1 MSTVSKKLHT
11 PAGAVQSDGH
21 SGHHP
26 DGHVVQFY
34 ESDAF
39 LVDSVCGYISASLEA
54 GDAGIVIATPAHR
67 QAIEARLLADGLDLD
82 AARARDAYIA
92 RDAAETLARFMA
104 DGSPDPERFA
114 AVIEG
119 IVARGARD
127 GRHVRVFGEM
137 VALLWAN
144 RDAAGAIRLEELW
157 NDLRETT
164 PHAFTLCCA
173 YPMEG
178 FAGEAHGQA
187 FAEICAR
194 HTRVDPDEGYSES
207 ADPDE
212 RRRSIAVL
220 RQKARSL
227 DTEAAE
233 RKAAEQRVRVS
244 ERLYRR
250 LFETSTDGILMIDPA
265 THTISDANPA
275 ALDLLNL
282 TRERLL
288 GARLWQTGLFP
299 DQEAAQRALREARE
313 ERPLR
318 SEALPLQTEDGQ
330 VRAIELVASQ
340 FRVDG
345 HDVIQCNLRDV
356 TERRQLEQRTREAL
370 SALLAI
376 AAAAVE
382 TPGPGAAG
390 AAAGQE
396 EPPGR
401 GLPHR
406 LAELTC
412 RVLGCRRVGI
422 TAVEPGT
429 ERLRAVAVV
438 GLAPEEEPG
447 WWAGQRAA
455 EARGVRLGEGADPA
469 DVARFRAGEIFI
481 LDMTAPPYRDLPNPY
496 GVVTTLVAPMRVG
509 EQIAGVLSLDYG
521 GHTPHAFTHE
531 ETALAGAVAQLGALV
546 LDRERL
552 LAARAAA
559 EAEALALSEANRR
572 MDEFLSI
579 TSHELR
585 TPLTAL
591 MANLQIL
598 ARPPRPA
605 PPAPGLDTPR
615 PRRASD
621 DGSREREQMLIERSR
636 RQAERIARLI
646 GDMIDLA
653 RIREGKLEMRPELCD
668 LVAVVREEVEQQR
681 QAHPERLISF
691 EPPPGARVPVHA
703 DPDRIGQVVTNYLTN
718 AIKYSL
724 EERPVAVCVE
734 VYPEA
739 DETSG
744 AVARVS
750 VRDEGPGIPAD
761 ERDHVW
767 EMFHRVPGVEVLS
780 GSGVGL
786 GLGLHITRSIVERH
800 GGAVGIESVLGEGA
814 TFWFSL
820 PLDSPRD

>member
-1 MSTVSKKLHT
+1 MSTISKRIYT
-11 PAGAVQSDGH
+11 NAGTEKPHAHDV
-21 SGHHP
+21 HHP

-34 ESDAF
+34 ETDAF
-39 LVDSVCGYISASLEA
+39 LIDSVCGYIGA
-54 GDAGIVIATPAHR
+54 GLGAGEAGIVIATPAHR
-67 QAIEARLLADGLDLD
+67 RAIEARLLADGLDLD
-82 AARARDAYIA
+82 AARARDVYIA

-104 DGSPDPERFA
+104 GGSPDPERFA
-114 AVIEG
+114 TVIDG
-119 IVARGARD
+119 IVARAARD

-144 RDAAGAIRLEELW
+144 RNEAGAIRLEELW
-157 NDLRETT
+157 NDLRATT

-194 HTRVDPDEGYSES
+194 HTWVNPDEGYSEP
-207 ADPDE
+207 ADADE

-227 DTEAAE
+227 DAEAAE

-250 LFETSTDGILMIDPA
+250 LFETSADGILMIDSA
-265 THTISDANPA
+265 AYTISDANPA
-275 ALDLLNL
+275 AVDLFGL

-288 GARLWQTGLFP
+288 GAQLWQIGLFP
-299 DQEAAQRALREARE
+299 DRETAQQALREARE
-313 ERPLR
+313 EQPLR
-318 SEALPLQTEDGQ
+318 SEALPLRTRDGQ
-330 VRAIELVASQ
+330 DRYVELVATRFQAS
-340 FRVDG
+340 G
-345 HDVIQCNLRDV
+345 HEVIQCNLRDV

-370 SALLAI
+370 AALLAI

-382 TPGPGAAG
+382 TRRSGDGAAR
-390 AAAGQE
+390 QE
-396 EPPGR
+396 EPLEHS
-401 GLPHR
+401 LPHR

-438 GLAPEEEPG
+438 GLTPEEEPG
-447 WWAGQRAA
+447 WWAEQRAM
-455 EARGVRLGEGADPA
+455 EAREARLGEGADPA

-496 GVVTTLVAPMRVG
+496 GVMTTLVAPMRVG
-509 EQIAGVLSLDYG
+509 EQIIGVLSLDYG
-521 GHTPHAFTHE
+521 GHTPHTFTDE
-531 ETALAGAVAQLGALV
+531 EAALAGAVAQLGALV

-572 MDEFLSI
+572 MDEFLGI
-579 TSHELR
+579 ASHELR

-598 ARPPRPA
+598 ARPPRP
-605 PPAPGLDTPR
+605 PSLAPGPDTPR
-615 PRRASD
+615 PRPRRAGD
-621 DGSREREQMLIERSR
+621 DGSREQVLLDRSR
-636 RQAERIARLI
+636 RQVERIARLI

-653 RIREGKLEMRPELCD
+653 RIREGKLELRPEPCD
-668 LVAVVREEVEQQR
+668 LIAIVREEVELQR
-681 QAHPERLISF
+681 QAHPERTIIF
-691 EPPPGARVPVHA
+691 APPVTASLPVHA

-724 EERPVAVCVE
+724 EERLVAVRV
-734 VYPEA
+734 EA
-739 DETSG
+739 DGVDEVG
-744 AVARVS
+744 GKVARVS
-750 VRDEGPGIPAD
+750 VRDEGPGIPAA
-761 ERDHVW
+761 EQDHVW

-800 GGAVGIESVLGEGA
+800 GGAVGIESAPGEGS

-820 PLDSPRD
+820 PLDPTRD

>member
-1 MSTVSKKLHT
+1 MSTISKRIHT
-11 PAGAVQSDGH
+11 SAGAEKSDGH
-21 SGHHP
+21 TDHHA

-34 ESDAF
+34 ETDAF
-39 LVDSVCGYISASLEA
+39 LVDSVCGYIAA
-54 GDAGIVIATPAHR
+54 GLGAGAAGIIIATPAHR

-82 AARARDAYIA
+82 AARARGAYIA

-104 DGSPDPERFA
+104 DGSLDPERFA

-119 IVARGARD
+119 IVARAARD

-194 HTRVDPDEGYSES
+194 HTRVNPDEGYREP

-212 RRRSIAVL
+212 RRRSIALL

-227 DTEAAE
+227 DTETAE

-244 ERLYRR
+244 ERFYRR

-265 THTISDANPA
+265 THTITDANPA
-275 ALDLLNL
+275 AVNL
-282 TRERLL
+282 FDGTREWLL
-288 GARLWQTGLFP
+288 GAKLWQIGLFP
-299 DQEAAQRALREARE
+299 NRETAQQALWEARE

-318 SEALPLQTEDGQ
+318 SEALPLQMGDGQ
-330 VRAIELVASQ
+330 VRSVELVASR

-370 SALLAI
+370 AALLAI

-382 TPGPGAAG
+382 TPGPGAAA

-422 TAVEPGT
+422 MAVEPGT

-438 GLAPEEEPG
+438 GLAPDEEPG
-447 WWAGQRAA
+447 WWAEQRVT
-455 EARGVRLGEGADPA
+455 EARGARLGEGADPA
-469 DVARFRAGEIFI
+469 DMARFRAGEAFI
-481 LDMTAPPYRDLPNPY
+481 LDMTAPPYRDLSNAY

-509 EQIAGVLSLDYG
+509 EQIVGVLSLDYG
-521 GHTPHAFTHE
+521 GHTPHAFSDE
-531 ETALAGAVAQLGALV
+531 EIGLAGAVAQLGALV

-572 MDEFLSI
+572 MDEFLGI
-579 TSHELR
+579 ASHELR

-598 ARPPRPA
+598 SRLPRQTPA
-605 PPAPGLDTPR
+605 GPDMPR
-615 PRRASD
+615 PRGASD
-621 DGSREREQMLIERSR
+621 DGSREQVLLDRSR
-636 RQAERIARLI
+636 RQVERIARLI

-668 LVAVVREEVEQQR
+668 LVAIVREEVEQQR

-691 EPPPGARVPVHA
+691 EPPAGASVPVHA

-734 VYPEA
+734 VHPEA

-744 AVARVS
+744 EVARVS

-800 GGAVGIESVLGEGA
+800 GGAVGIESVPGEGA